1 MKEKIYTIPVNEA
14 FDSQDECPFC
24 NLRRTVEQK
33 TIRFALGPGASY
45 MEPDVRGETDKAGF
59 CGAHFKKM
67 YDYGNSLGSALM
79 M

>member
-33 TIRFALGPGASY
+33 TI
-45 MEPDVRGETDKAGF
+45 
-59 CGAHFKKM
+59 
-67 YDYGNSLGSALM
+67 SLRLVLTGKVSSII
-79 M
+79 